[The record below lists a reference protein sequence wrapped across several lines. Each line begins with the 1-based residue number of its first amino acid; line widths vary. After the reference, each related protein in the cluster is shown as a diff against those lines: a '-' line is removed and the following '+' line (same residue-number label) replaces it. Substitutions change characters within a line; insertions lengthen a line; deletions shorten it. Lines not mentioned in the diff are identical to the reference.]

1 VTLPSCRAIALRA
14 LFILATSVAGVTAA
28 SAQTQPAPLA
38 AATAA
43 YEKIAGYRTT
53 AHLYQV
59 QGTATQ
65 NSVFDYTFAKP
76 SSISMTIV
84 SGQDQGN
91 TVRWSGGT
99 DSLVSSLRGVTIV
112 QLSFGSILKHA
123 AEIAGTQQTSTTTL
137 NGATVNVV
145 NLNVANPQ
153 GDAGLTRE
161 ALYLSQSSNLPVR
174 LDGFVGADLVQTVT
188 FENTTT
194 N

>member
-1 VTLPSCRAIALRA
+1 MSVA
-14 LFILATSVAGVTAA
+14 ATS
-28 SAQTQPAPLA
+28 SSPAQTQPAPLVA
-38 AATAA
+38 AAAA
-43 YEKIAGYRTT
+43 YEKIAGYHTT

-59 QGTATQ
+59 QGAATQ
-65 NSVFDYTFAKP
+65 NSVLDYTFAKP
-76 SSISMTIV
+76 ASISMTVV
-84 SGQDQGN
+84 SGQDQGS
-91 TVRWSGGT
+91 TVKWSGGT

-112 QLSFGSILKHA
+112 QLSFGSILKHE

-153 GDAGLTRE
+153 GDSGLTRE
-161 ALYLSQSSNLPVR
+161 ALYLSQSSDLPVR
-174 LDGFVGADLVQTVT
+174 LDGFVGPDLVQTVT